1 MTKSELKNYALMM
14 FVKNFFDERPEL
26 WANVE
31 GMPKTR
37 AARRWVA
44 VRVRNHAKEALKE
57 TVVGKVIPV
66 FGPIS
71 IRIGEGCH
79 YVTDGVEEW
88 EI

>member
-1 MTKSELKNYALMM
+1 MT
-14 FVKNFFDERPEL
+14 
-26 WANVE
+26 
-31 GMPKTR
+31 
-37 AARRWVA
+37 ARRWVA